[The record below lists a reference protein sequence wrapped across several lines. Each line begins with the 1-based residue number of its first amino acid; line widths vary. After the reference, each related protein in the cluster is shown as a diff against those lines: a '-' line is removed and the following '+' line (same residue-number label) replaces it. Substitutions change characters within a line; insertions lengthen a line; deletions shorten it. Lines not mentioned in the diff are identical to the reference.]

1 MPLIFFTAIF
11 LLMSAPAAFAHDPIT
26 SDGQERWAA
35 LTSVIT
41 LTTFWAIYLAGSWR
55 SRPKIS
61 LALLFHLGLIIS
73 TLAVLG
79 PLDELAETNEA
90 AHMTQH
96 MLFMTIIAP
105 IWVIARPLPQ
115 LMTGTGRV
123 AAPLWN
129 AILKLTRYPMI
140 CAYIHGFF
148 IWFWHVPYYY
158 VLALHNPW
166 WHIVEHACFLTSAGL
181 FWWAA
186 LKSSRARAPW
196 ALLAVLF
203 PLMHTGFLG
212 ALLTFADQPFYGV
225 NRDITDQQL
234 AGLIMWVAGGIPY
247 ILASLWIGMRW
258 YSQLQSRMDALD
270 NTH

>member
-1 MPLIFFTAIF
+1 MPVIFVAIIF
-11 LLMSAPAAFAHDPIT
+11 LLYGTPAFAHDPIT

-35 LTSVIT
+35 LTSALT
-41 LTTFWAIYLAGSWR
+41 LAAFWGIYLAGSWR
-55 SRPKIS
+55 NLPKPS
-61 LALLFHLGLIIS
+61 LSFLFHLGLILC

-79 PLDELAETNEA
+79 PLDTWAETNEA

-115 LMTGTGRV
+115 LMAGTGRI
-123 AAPLWN
+123 ATPAWN
-129 AILKLTRYPMI
+129 FILRLTQYPMI

-158 VLALHNPW
+158 VLALENPW
-166 WHIVEHACFLTSAGL
+166 WHIIEHACFITTAGL

-203 PLMHTGFLG
+203 TLMHTGFLG
-212 ALLTFADQPFYGV
+212 ALLTFADEPFYGTDRTV
-225 NRDITDQQL
+225 TDQQL
-234 AGLIMWVAGGIPY
+234 AGLIMWVAGGVPY
-247 ILASLWIGMRW
+247 ILASLWIGSRW
-258 YSQLQSRMDALD
+258 YTRLQSRMDGAE
-270 NTH
+270 